1 MPGRALAAP
10 WSRAGRARA
19 NHSLRLPLAVL
30 LAAVMLVQL
39 TARSVVLFERM
50 ALELQPGFNV
60 LTGETGA
67 GKSMIL
73 DAFALVLGGRARP
86 DIVRNGEAEAEVE
99 ALFEIEPGSRV
110 AAKLEA
116 AGVPCAFEGG
126 KGELVIRRVVQAGVP
141 AGDGG
146 GGGEKAEKRREAR
159 SRAFVN
165 GRLCTAAQL
174 SELAADLCDVS
185 SQHESV
191 SLTDPSTHMDYL
203 DAFGKLGAERDALST
218 EVDALGAI
226 VKELQ
231 DVRAAERG
239 RAEREDFLAYQLRE
253 ISELEPQLGEE
264 AELENERGR
273 LRHAGRLG
281 VVTRRAAERLYE
293 GEGAICDDLARLS
306 ADLSAASELDA
317 SLAPLARTLEQSRA
331 ELADAARAL
340 GRYAEGVESNPSR
353 LAEVEERLFRL
364 QKLLRKH
371 GPTTAEL
378 LAHYEGLKKE
388 LETLGSAGDRA
399 AALERDRDARLAR
412 VASAAR
418 ALSKRRRDAAD
429 KLADAIGREL
439 AALGMGRARVV
450 VDVAPTQV
458 SGDAL
463 AVDGARL
470 QRSGIDR
477 VEFLIAPN
485 KGEDP
490 RPLRRIASGGE
501 LSRALLALKRV
512 LADRGPAGLYVFDEV
527 DAGVGGAVAEV
538 IGRAI
543 ADIARHRQ
551 VLCITHLPQI
561 AALAETQFVVGKVET
576 KGRTSSTVRKLR
588 ESERVEELARMIG
601 GVKVGDAARRAAEEM
616 MRARFA
622 EK

>member
-1 MPGRALAAP
+1 
-10 WSRAGRARA
+10 
-19 NHSLRLPLAVL
+19 
-30 LAAVMLVQL
+30 MLVQL

-50 ALELQPGFNV
+50 VLELQPGFNV

-73 DAFALVLGGRARP
+73 DAFALVLGGRARS
-86 DIVRNGEAEAEVE
+86 DIVRGGEAEAEVE

-116 AGVPCAFEGG
+116 AGVPCAFEAG
-126 KGELVIRRVVQAGVP
+126 KGELVIRRVVQAGDK
-141 AGDGG
+141 A
-146 GGGEKAEKRREAR
+146 GEKKEAR

-174 SELAADLCDVS
+174 AELAADLCDVS

-191 SLTDPSTHMDYL
+191 SLTDPGTHMEYL
-203 DAFGKLGAERDALST
+203 DAFGKLGPARDALGAD
-218 EVDALGAI
+218 VDALGAV

-231 DVRAAERG
+231 EVRAAERG

-253 ISELEPQLGEE
+253 IDELDPVPGEE
-264 AELENERGR
+264 TELENEKGR
-273 LRHAGRLG
+273 LRHAGRL
-281 VVTRRAAERLYE
+281 VEVTRRAAERLYE
-293 GEGAICDDLARLS
+293 GEGAICDELGRLT
-306 ADLSAASELDA
+306 AEVDGASDLDA
-317 SLAPLARTLEQSRA
+317 SLAPLARTLESSRA

-340 GRYAEGVESNPSR
+340 GRYAEGVESNPAR

-371 GPTTAEL
+371 GPTTTEL
-378 LAHYEGLKKE
+378 LAHRDTLRRE
-388 LETLGSAGDRA
+388 LETIGSASDRA
-399 AALERDRDARLAR
+399 ASLERDRDAKLAR
-412 VASAAR
+412 VATSAR
-418 ALSKRRRDAAD
+418 GLSKKRREAAD

-439 AALGMGRARVV
+439 ASLGMGRARVV
-450 VDVAPTQV
+450 VDVAPTQ
-458 SGDAL
+458 SAGEAL

-470 QRSGIDR
+470 QRTGIDR

-538 IGRAI
+538 IGRSI
-543 ADIARHRQ
+543 AEIAKHRQ

-561 AALAETQFVVGKVET
+561 AALAETQFVVGKVEA

-588 ESERVEELARMIG
+588 EAERVDELARMIG
-601 GVKVGDAARRAAEEM
+601 GVKVGDAVRRTAEEM

>member
-1 MPGRALAAP
+1 
-10 WSRAGRARA
+10 
-19 NHSLRLPLAVL
+19 
-30 LAAVMLVQL
+30 MLVQL

-50 ALELQPGFNV
+50 VLELQPGFNV

-73 DAFALVLGGRARP
+73 DAFALVLGGRARS
-86 DIVRNGEAEAEVE
+86 DIVRGGETEAEVE

-110 AAKLEA
+110 GAKLEA

-126 KGELVIRRVVQAGVP
+126 KGELVIRRVVQAG
-141 AGDGG
+141 
-146 GGGEKAEKRREAR
+146 EKKGEAR

-174 SELAADLCDVS
+174 AELAADLCDVS

-191 SLTDPSTHMDYL
+191 SLTDPATHMDYL
-203 DAFGKLGAERDALST
+203 DAFGKLAAARDALGV
-218 EVDALGAI
+218 EVDTLAAV
-226 VKELQ
+226 VKELA

-253 ISELEPQLGEE
+253 IGELEPRLGEE
-264 AELENERGR
+264 TELENERGR
-273 LRHAGRLG
+273 LRHAGRLAE
-281 VVTRRAAERLYE
+281 VTRRASERLYE
-293 GEGAICDDLARLS
+293 GEAAICDDLARLS
-306 ADLSAASELDA
+306 ADVASASELDP
-317 SLAPLARTLEQSRA
+317 SLAPLARTLESSRA

-340 GRYAEGVESNPSR
+340 GRYAEGVESNPAR
-353 LAEVEERLFRL
+353 LAEVDERLFRI

-378 LAHYEGLKKE
+378 LAHHDALKRE
-388 LETLGSAGDRA
+388 LATISSASDRV
-399 AALERDRDARLAR
+399 AALEKERDAKLGR
-412 VASAAR
+412 VATLAR
-418 ALSKRRRDAAD
+418 ALSKKRREAAD

-458 SGDAL
+458 SGESL
-463 AVDGARL
+463 NVDGARL

-543 ADIARHRQ
+543 ADIAKHRQ

-561 AALAETQFVVGKVET
+561 AALAETQFVVGKAET
-576 KGRTSSTVRKLR
+576 KGRTFSTVRRLG
-588 ESERVEELARMIG
+588 EDERVEELARMIG